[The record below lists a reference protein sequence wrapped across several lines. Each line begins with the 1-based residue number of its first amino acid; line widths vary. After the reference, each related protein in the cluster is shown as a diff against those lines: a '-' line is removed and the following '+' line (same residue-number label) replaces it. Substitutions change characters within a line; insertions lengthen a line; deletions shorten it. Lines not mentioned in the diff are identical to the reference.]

1 MSNVGE
7 GDIKWGLVPDP
18 RNAVDLESWAYGGK
32 LANTSILSPPETP
45 ALPLPLPPASST
57 DLAPMYKTL
66 SALLSL
72 TSLNSTLLPMPHMHH
87 TLLLKVA
94 LNATINPLTAIIGAG
109 SLPNGALIGS
119 SPSHRL
125 IRMLS
130 NETSSIIVAYFENL
144 YAPNPPPPDALR
156 LYTRE
161 ALIQRTLALCR
172 ATSGN
177 TSSMAADT
185 KNARM
190 TEIDHING
198 YLIQLA
204 ERQNIPAPHHR
215 MLREMVKF
223 TTEVTGLRKDTS
235 LGTRT
240 RLTRRKMDIDDRVR
254 DSQSRRLMFEEVK
267 LQKEHERETARDRIR
282 RRQGLSSKRRQLQ
295 DSPEEDVSDPILVK
309 AKKAGKRTERKLA
322 PSPVDTK
329 ANEDMLAHLD
339 ELAESVRPMED
350 DESSAR
356 DSSESKV
363 EEQAQFEGSE
373 AEKEAIKALEDRIL
387 GGGFG
392 KRRF

>member
-1 MSNVGE
+1 
-7 GDIKWGLVPDP
+7 
-18 RNAVDLESWAYGGK
+18 
-32 LANTSILSPPETP
+32 
-45 ALPLPLPPASST
+45 
-57 DLAPMYKTL
+57 
-66 SALLSL
+66 
-72 TSLNSTLLPMPHMHH
+72 
-87 TLLLKVA
+87 
-94 LNATINPLTAIIGAG
+94 
-109 SLPNGALIGS
+109 
-119 SPSHRL
+119 
-125 IRMLS
+125 
-130 NETSSIIVAYFENL
+130 
-144 YAPNPPPPDALR
+144 
-156 LYTRE
+156 
-161 ALIQRTLALCR
+161 
-172 ATSGN
+172 
-177 TSSMAADT
+177 MAADT

-204 ERQNIPAPHHR
+204 ERQNVPAPHHK

-223 TTEVTGLRKDTS
+223 TTEVTGLRRDTS

-254 DSQSRRLMFEEVK
+254 DTQSRRLMFEEVK
-267 LQKEHERETARDRIR
+267 LQKEHERDTARDRIR

-309 AKKAGKRTERKLA
+309 AQKAGKRTERKSA
-322 PSPVDTK
+322 PSPVDSK

-350 DESSAR
+350 DDSPAR
-356 DSSESKV
+356 DRSESKV
-363 EEQAQFEGSE
+363 EEQAQSEGSE

>member
-1 MSNVGE
+1 
-7 GDIKWGLVPDP
+7 
-18 RNAVDLESWAYGGK
+18 
-32 LANTSILSPPETP
+32 
-45 ALPLPLPPASST
+45 
-57 DLAPMYKTL
+57 
-66 SALLSL
+66 
-72 TSLNSTLLPMPHMHH
+72 
-87 TLLLKVA
+87 
-94 LNATINPLTAIIGAG
+94 
-109 SLPNGALIGS
+109 
-119 SPSHRL
+119 
-125 IRMLS
+125 
-130 NETSSIIVAYFENL
+130 
-144 YAPNPPPPDALR
+144 
-156 LYTRE
+156 
-161 ALIQRTLALCR
+161 
-172 ATSGN
+172 
-177 TSSMAADT
+177 MAADT
-185 KNARM
+185 KNARL

-204 ERQNIPAPHHR
+204 ERQNIPAPHHK

-267 LQKEHERETARDRIR
+267 LQKEHVRETARDRIR

-309 AKKAGKRTERKLA
+309 AQKAGKRTERKLA
-322 PSPVDTK
+322 PSPVDSK

-339 ELAESVRPMED
+339 ELAESVRP
-350 DESSAR
+350 R
-356 DSSESKV
+356 DSSDSKV